1 MKKQISSEKIQLGH
15 IFTFDSYKKEEVSN
29 MILETDNEGS
39 SLIVPNR
46 LAAQIADEIAD
57 ALSDLSIES
66 K

>member
-1 MKKQISSEKIQLGH
+1 
-15 IFTFDSYKKEEVSN
+15 

-39 SLIVPNR
+39 SLIAPNK

>member
-1 MKKQISSEKIQLGH
+1 
-15 IFTFDSYKKEEVSN
+15 
-29 MILETDNEGS
+29 MILETENEGS
-39 SLIVPNR
+39 SLVVPNK